1 MKKFFSPPNAQA
13 MARTELEES
22 KRQLI
27 LAQDR
32 ADMAQAMVTYYEKRI
47 ARLQTVAGLSTKE
60 F

>member
-1 MKKFFSPPNAQA
+1 
-13 MARTELEES
+13 MAHTELEES

-47 ARLQTVAGLSTKE
+47 ARLQAVAGLSTKE

>member
-1 MKKFFSPPNAQA
+1 MKKFFSPPTAQA

-47 ARLQTVAGLSTKE
+47 ARLQAVAGLSTKE